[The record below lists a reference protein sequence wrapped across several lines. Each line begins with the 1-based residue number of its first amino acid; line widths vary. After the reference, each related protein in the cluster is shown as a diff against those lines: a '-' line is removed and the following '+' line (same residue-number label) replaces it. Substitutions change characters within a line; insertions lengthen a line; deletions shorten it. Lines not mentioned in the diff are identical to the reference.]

1 MMWERKVELNLAKL
15 FCYKLV
21 FCKLLSSIRSDRFKK
36 LTLQRTDDDFV
47 DWIGFLGNRFYA
59 KKIPVL
65 SIRHCYETGFSGL
78 ASHSISFP
86 VSQPGS
92 LFCFFWPFRD
102 RMADLYLSAP
112 FLVILSVTAFTPVS
126 EFPDSTSVSV

>member
-1 MMWERKVELNLAKL
+1 MMWERKAELNLIKF
-15 FCYKLV
+15 FCYKIM

-47 DWIGFLGNRFYA
+47 DRIGFLGSRFSA
-59 KKIPVL
+59 KKISTL
-65 SIRHCYETGFSGL
+65 SIRECYETGFFGL
-78 ASHSISFP
+78 VSQSISFP

-92 LFCFFWPFRD
+92 LFCFFQPFRD

-112 FLVILSVTAFTPVS
+112 FLVILGVTAFTPVS
-126 EFPDSTSVSV
+126 EFPDNTSVSV